1 MIDMHSHI
9 LPAIDDGSRD
19 PEMTLEMLEESYR
32 QGITD
37 IVATPHFYINKDNI
51 ESFLEKRNNAYDI
64 IKGKISDR
72 NDVPNIYLGAE
83 VYFFNGISRYDGL
96 DKLCINNSKYM
107 LLEMPFNKWSS
118 KVLTE
123 VENII
128 FDRKIIPIIAHIER
142 YLDLQHGTDNI
153 NNLFSLEVIIQ
164 ANASY
169 VNYMFSRKKALKW
182 IDNNIIQ
189 LMGSDA
195 HNMDSRAPNLGK
207 AYDIIKKKLGDSAVN
222 RINSLGKE
230 ILSI

>member
-9 LPAIDDGSRD
+9 LPAIDDGSRNLG
-19 PEMTLEMLEESYR
+19 MSLEMLMASYS

-37 IVATPHFYINKDNI
+37 IAATPHFYINNDNTD
-51 ESFLEKRNNAYDI
+51 SFLEKRNKAYD
-64 IKGKISDR
+64 KLKKEISGR

-83 VYFFNGISRYDGL
+83 VYFFNGISHYDGL
-96 DKLCINNSKYM
+96 EKFCINNSKYM

-128 FDRKIIPIIAHIER
+128 FDRNIIPIIAHIER
-142 YLDLQHGTDNI
+142 YIDFQHGTDNI
-153 NNLFSLEVIIQ
+153 SNLFSLEVIIQ
-164 ANASY
+164 ANASFI
-169 VNYMFSRKKALKW
+169 NHMFTRRKAIKW
-182 IDNNIIQ
+182 IDNNVIQ
-189 LMGSDA
+189 LLGSDA
-195 HNMDSRAPNLGK
+195 HNMDTRAPNLGK
-207 AYDIIKKKLGDSAVN
+207 AYDYIKKKLGDSAID